1 MPTSERLPGTAE
13 NSQGKPV
20 TGPGRAALPLGV
32 AAAPISEPEF
42 DVASCLDRVRAQD
55 DDAAR
60 ALVGHLYPLV
70 MKIVRSHLPVRTAE
84 EDLAQEIFIKLFQRL
99 GQYEARDGVPLSH
112 WVSRLAVTTC
122 LDALRA
128 EKRRPELRHADLGEG
143 ELAWLEF
150 FTGSAPAEH
159 APETEAAVVRDAMHK
174 LLATLEPPDRLVLQ
188 WLDLE
193 GRPVKEISALTG
205 WSVSLVKVRAFR
217 ARRRLRKAAEKLKGQ
232 LS

>member
-1 MPTSERLPGTAE
+1 MREEAPVTLA
-13 NSQGKPV
+13 V
-20 TGPGRAALPLGV
+20 TGPGCVALPVGV
-32 AAAPISEPEF
+32 AAATVSETDF
-42 DVASCLDRVRAQD
+42 DVVACLSRVRAQD

-84 EDLAQEIFIKLFQRL
+84 EDLAQEVFIKLFQRL
-99 GQYEARDGVPLSH
+99 DQYEAREGVPLTH

-143 ELAWLEF
+143 ELLWLEF
-150 FTGSAPAEH
+150 LTGSAPAEH
-159 APETEAAVVRDAMHK
+159 APETEAATVRDAMHK
-174 LLATLEPPDRLVLQ
+174 LLATLEAPDRLVLQ

-205 WSVSLVKVRAFR
+205 WSASLVKVRAFR
-217 ARRRLRKAAEKLKGQ
+217 ARRRLRKAAEQLKAQ
-232 LS
+232 FL

>member
-1 MPTSERLPGTAE
+1 MS
-13 NSQGKPV
+13 V
-20 TGPGRAALPLGV
+20 TGALGSALQVTV
-32 AAAPISEPEF
+32 APTTASETDF
-42 DVASCLDRVRAQD
+42 DVVACLNRVRAQD

-70 MKIVRSHLPVRTAE
+70 MKIVRSHLPARTAE

-99 GQYEARDGVPLSH
+99 DQYEARDNVPLSH

-128 EKRRPELRHADLGEG
+128 EKRRPELRQSDLGEG

-150 FTGSAPAEH
+150 LTGSTPAEH
-159 APETEAAVVRDAMHK
+159 APEMEATAVRDAMHK
-174 LLATLEPPDRLVLQ
+174 LLATLEAPDRLVLQ

-193 GRPVKEISALTG
+193 GRPVKRTPRS
-205 WSVSLVKVRAFR
+205 
-217 ARRRLRKAAEKLKGQ
+217 RRRPRMDSRNA
-232 LS
+232 S